1 MMDICVRTSALFAE
15 PKTSDKLWGFLVY
28 PNSSIFTRSLS
39 NQADLKFTFNFYS
52 MFIRYLIIHLKYY
65 LIVFFLFYSAD
76 LFAQNIPF
84 KHLTTDDGLS
94 NNKIYDIIQ
103 DRTGFLW
110 LATDDGLNRFDG
122 YSFKVYRHKSND
134 STSISNNSIW
144 TLFEDRAGFIWI
156 GTKSGELNRYD
167 PNTDRFTSWKIKS
180 EFVKENS
187 IKSIYEDS
195 HGAIWIGTYKSGLYR
210 FDPVTE
216 KIENWRNDP
225 LNKSSLSNNYIT
237 SIVEDAAG
245 DLLIST
251 YIGLNKFNYQK
262 SKSNFIKYFYDSKNP
277 NTLSNNLI
285 WSLSKSKND
294 QNLIWIGTADG
305 LTSYRSDLNSFS
317 RIPISNPQNIQ
328 FGTSAGNVIEEIN
341 DEEKLLWIDS
351 YAGLIR
357 INQNTRQTSRY
368 LSQKNS
374 SDHLIS
380 NQINKILKDRS
391 GVTWIATENGLSYFS
406 TKSTKFNNVHS
417 NKYGVLDYNQLKDK
431 NITAISQTSNGI
443 IWFGT
448 DNGLYQSV
456 NVSGKI
462 IIKEYPGLKDFHI
475 WSLTS
480 TKADDLWIGTYGSGL
495 IFLDVKNNS
504 IKKWQFTDRRLQ
516 TQSVLFNKSVL
527 NDDKNNLW
535 IGFWGLGLAKITNVT
550 QGFKLWQS
558 TARNSESGISHNDV
572 WVVYQDSK
580 KRMWIGTNGGGLN
593 LLVHEANSEFIK
605 WLADENQPN
614 SISGNS
620 IYSIIE
626 SKAGKNKTKSNQTIL
641 WIGTNKGLNKFVIN
655 NSANVSEKS
664 RFNVEIIKYSIK
676 DGLADNSI
684 NGILEDEEGNLWLGT
699 NSGISL
705 FEVAKNKFTNF
716 TKSDGIIGSNFNT
729 ASAFKTQN
737 GLLLF
742 GSSSGLNYFDP
753 KQIIPSSYFPP
764 LVLTDFQIFNQS
776 ISAGEKSSLTKNI
789 SLAKEVILSYN
800 QNVFSFEFAALDY
813 NSPKSIQYAY
823 MMEGFDEDWIES
835 GSRRFVTY
843 TNLSSGTYKFKVKA
857 TNADGI
863 WNENATELAVIIN
876 SPWWATGWAY
886 ALYVL
891 VIIAGLYTIRRF
903 ELNRTRLKNI
913 LRMQEYEAI
922 KQKELDETKSRFF
935 ANLSHEFRTP
945 LMLIKGP
952 LEQLMNDESNEKN
965 IDRYK
970 MIQRNTE
977 NLQSLIDQLLE
988 LTQLESASIPVK
1000 AAKENLISVLRGLLS
1015 SFESLADDKKIKLTS
1030 NSKYDLLPAWIDKDK
1045 LEKIIYNLLS
1055 NAFKF
1060 TPVSGSISVN
1070 VNKISIDENEYAEI
1084 KVSDTGIGIPKAKL
1098 DKIFD
1103 RFYQVDD
1110 SNQRSF
1116 GGSGIGLALVKEL
1129 IDLHKWNITVA
1140 SEIDKGTEFT
1150 IHIPLHDDYLD
1161 EDQKV
1166 RSDLRIDVE
1175 KPKNISESNK
1185 EDNSEK
1191 LSEEIL
1197 GITKPSILIVEDSK
1211 DVRLYL
1217 NDLLSNE
1224 YHLYE
1229 AVNGKEGITVAQ
1241 EKIPD
1246 LIISDVMMPEMDGME
1261 FCRRIK
1267 TDWLTSHIPVIM
1279 LTAKASGESKI
1290 EGLEIGADDYLT
1302 KPFNSKELFVRV
1314 KNLLEQRRLLREKF
1328 SKEEYKKPETVTA
1341 NPLDEE
1347 FLQKAF
1353 SLAEKNLDNVNFD
1366 TEAFAK
1372 EMFLSRMQLHRKLQA
1387 ITGQTPGDFVR
1398 SFRLKKAAQMLKE
1411 NRLSVT
1417 QIAFAV
1423 GYNSPSQFSRAFSK
1437 QFNCTPTEYLNMS
1450 KI

>member
-1 MMDICVRTSALFAE
+1 M
-15 PKTSDKLWGFLVY
+15 
-28 PNSSIFTRSLS
+28 
-39 NQADLKFTFNFYS
+39 FN
-52 MFIRYLIIHLKYY
+52 RNLIIHLKYY
-65 LIVFFLFYSAD
+65 LIIFFLFYSAD
-76 LFAQNIPF
+76 FSAQNIPF

-94 NNKIYDIIQ
+94 NNKISDIIQ
-103 DRTGFLW
+103 DKTGFIW

-122 YSFKVYRHKSND
+122 YSFKVYRHKPND
-134 STSISNNSIW
+134 NTSISNNSVW

-156 GTKSGELNRYD
+156 GTKSGVLNRYD
-167 PNTDRFTSWKIKS
+167 PNTDRFTSWEIKS

-187 IKSIYEDS
+187 ITSIYEDIS
-195 HGAIWIGTYKSGLYR
+195 GAIWVGTYKSGLYR
-210 FDPVTE
+210 YDPATE
-216 KIENWRNDP
+216 EIENWRNDP
-225 LNKSSLSNNYIT
+225 LNKSSLSNNYVT
-237 SIVEDAAG
+237 SIVEDADG
-245 DLLIST
+245 NLLIGT

-262 SKSNFIKYFYDSKNP
+262 SKNNFIHFFYDVHNP
-277 NTLSNNLI
+277 NTLSNNLT

-294 QNLIWIGTADG
+294 PNLIWIGTADG
-305 LTSYRSDLNSFS
+305 LTSYRSDTKSFS
-317 RIPISNPQNIQ
+317 RIPISNPQKLQ
-328 FGTSAGNVIEEIN
+328 FGTAAASVIEEIIS
-341 DEEKLLWIDS
+341 DEKILWTNS
-351 YAGLIR
+351 YSGLVR
-357 INQNTRQTSRY
+357 INYSTGQSFRY
-368 LSQKNS
+368 LSEKNS
-374 SDHLIS
+374 SDQLIS
-380 NQINKILKDRS
+380 NQINKIIRDRS

-406 TKSTKFNNVHS
+406 SKSTKFNKVLS
-417 NKYGVLDYNQLKDK
+417 NKYGLLDFSELRDK
-431 NITAISQTSNGI
+431 NVTAITQTNNGT

-448 DNGLYQSV
+448 DEGLFRSV
-456 NVSGKI
+456 YSDGKTLL
-462 IIKEYPGLKDFHI
+462 KRYPKLDGIHI
-475 WSLTS
+475 WSLTP
-480 TKADDLWIGTYGSGL
+480 TEADNLWIGTYGSGL
-495 IFLDVKNNS
+495 IFLDVKNNQ
-504 IKKWQFTDRRLQ
+504 IKKWQFNDRRLQ
-516 TQSVLFNKSVL
+516 TQSVLFNKCVL

-535 IGFWGLGLAKITNVT
+535 IGFWGLGLAKINNVT
-550 QGFKLWQS
+550 QDFKLWQS
-558 TARNSESGISHNDV
+558 TVKNSESGISHNDV
-572 WVVYQDSK
+572 WAIYMDSEN
-580 KRMWIGTNGGGLN
+580 RIWVGTNGGGLN
-593 LLVHEANSEFIK
+593 LLVDEANSEFVK

-626 SKAGKNKTKSNQTIL
+626 SKTGKHNTKSNQTIL

-655 NSANVSEKS
+655 NSANASEKS

-676 DGLADNSI
+676 DGLADNSV
-684 NGILEDEEGNLWLGT
+684 NGILEDADGNLWLGT

-705 FEVAKNKFTNF
+705 FEVTKNKFTNF

-729 ASAFKTQN
+729 TSAFRTQN
-737 GLLLF
+737 GLLFF

-753 KQIIPSSYFPP
+753 KQIIPSSYFAP

-776 ISAGEKSSLTKNI
+776 INAGEKSPLTKNI
-789 SLAKEVILSYN
+789 SIAKEVILSYN

-813 NSPKSIQYAY
+813 NSPQSIQYAY

-835 GSRRFVTY
+835 RSRRFVTY

-922 KQKELDETKSRFF
+922 KQKEIDETKSRFF

-952 LEQLMNDESNEKN
+952 LEQLIGDESNKKN

-970 MIQRNTE
+970 MIHRNTE

-1000 AAKENLISVLRGLLS
+1000 AAKEDLISVLRGLLS
-1015 SFESLADDKKIKLTS
+1015 SFESLADDKKIKLTF
-1030 NSKYDLLPAWIDKDK
+1030 NSKNDLLPAWIDKDK

-1070 VNKISIDENEYAEI
+1070 VNTVAIDEKNYAEI
-1084 KVSDTGIGIPKAKL
+1084 RISDTGIGIPPQKL

-1140 SEIDKGTEFT
+1140 SEINKGTEFT
-1150 IHIPLHDDYLD
+1150 IHIPLHDDYLN

-1175 KPKNISESNK
+1175 KTKIISESIE
-1185 EDNSEK
+1185 EDDSEK

-1197 GITKPSILIVEDSK
+1197 DITRPSILIVEDSK

-1217 NDLLSNE
+1217 TDLLNQE
-1224 YHLYE
+1224 YILYE
-1229 AVNGKEGITVAQ
+1229 ASNGKEGIIIAR

-1267 TDWLTSHIPVIM
+1267 TDWITSHIPVIM

-1290 EGLEIGADDYLT
+1290 QGLETGADDYLT

-1328 SKEEYKKPETVTA
+1328 SKEENKKPETVTA

-1347 FLQKAF
+1347 FIQKAF
-1353 SLAEKNLDNVNFD
+1353 SLAEKNLDNLNFD

-1372 EMFLSRMQLHRKLQA
+1372 EMFLSRMQFHRKLQA

-1398 SFRLKKAAQMLKE
+1398 SFRLKKAAQMLNE

-1423 GYNSPSQFSRAFSK
+1423 GYNSPSQFTRAFSK
-1437 QFNCTPTEYLNMS
+1437 QFNCTPTEYLNKS

>member
-1 MMDICVRTSALFAE
+1 M
-15 PKTSDKLWGFLVY
+15 
-28 PNSSIFTRSLS
+28 
-39 NQADLKFTFNFYS
+39 FN
-52 MFIRYLIIHLKYY
+52 RNLIIHLKYY
-65 LIVFFLFYSAD
+65 LIIFFLFYSAD
-76 LFAQNIPF
+76 LLAQNIPF
-84 KHLTTDDGLS
+84 KHLTTENGLS
-94 NNKIYDIIQ
+94 NNKILDVIQ
-103 DRTGFLW
+103 DKTGFIW

-122 YSFKVYRHKSND
+122 YRIKVYRHKSND

-144 TLFEDRAGFIWI
+144 TLFEDRTGFIWV

-167 PNTDRFTSWKIKS
+167 PNTDRFTSWEIKS

-195 HGAIWIGTYKSGLYR
+195 QGAIWIGTYKSGLYR

-216 KIENWRNDP
+216 KIENWRNAP

-237 SIVEDAAG
+237 SIVEDTDG
-245 DLLIST
+245 NLLIST

-262 SKSNFIKYFYDSKNP
+262 SKNNFIKYFYDINNP

-285 WSLSKSKND
+285 WSLSKSKNYPK
-294 QNLIWIGTADG
+294 LVWIGTADG
-305 LTSYRSDLNSFS
+305 LTSYRSDSKSFS
-317 RIPISNPQNIQ
+317 RIQISNPQNIQ
-328 FGTSAGNVIEEIN
+328 FGTSTGNVIEEIN
-341 DEEKLLWIDS
+341 EEEKLLWIDS
-351 YAGLIR
+351 YAGLLR
-357 INQNTRQTSRY
+357 INQNTGQSSRY

-374 SDHLIS
+374 SDYLIN

-406 TKSTKFNNVHS
+406 SKSTKFNNVHS
-417 NKYGVLDYNQLKDK
+417 NKYGVLDFNLLKDK
-431 NITAISQTSNGI
+431 NITAITQTSNGT

-448 DNGLYQSV
+448 DNGLYQSNNV
-456 NVSGKI
+456 NGKI
-462 IIKEYPGLKDFHI
+462 IIKEYPGLKGIHI

-480 TKADDLWIGTYGSGL
+480 TEADDLWIGTYGSGL
-495 IFLDVKNNS
+495 IFLDVKNNQ
-504 IKKWQFTDRRLQ
+504 IKKWQFADRRLQ

-527 NDDKNNLW
+527 NDDQNNLW
-535 IGFWGLGLAKITNVT
+535 IGFWGLGLAKINNVT
-550 QGFKLWQS
+550 RDFKLWQS
-558 TARNSESGISHNDV
+558 TAKNSESGISHNDV
-572 WVVYQDSK
+572 WALYRDSK
-580 KRMWIGTNGGGLN
+580 DRMWIGTNGGGLN
-593 LLVHEANSEFIK
+593 LLVDEANSEFIK

-626 SKAGKNKTKSNQTIL
+626 SKTGKHNTKSNQTIL
-641 WIGTNKGLNKFVIN
+641 WIGTNKGLNKFVIS
-655 NSANVSEKS
+655 NSANASEKS

-684 NGILEDEEGNLWLGT
+684 NGILEDADGNLWLGT

-729 ASAFKTQN
+729 TSAFRTQN

-742 GSSSGLNYFDP
+742 GSSSGSNYFDP
-753 KQIIPSSYFPP
+753 KQIIPSSYFAPV
-764 LVLTDFQIFNQS
+764 VLTDFQIFNQS
-776 ISAGEKSSLTKNI
+776 INAGEKSPLTKNI
-789 SLAKEVILSYN
+789 SIAKEVILSYN

-813 NSPKSIQYAY
+813 NSPQSIQYAY

-843 TNLSSGTYKFKVKA
+843 TNLSPGKYKFKVKA

-922 KQKELDETKSRFF
+922 KQKEIDETKSRFF

-952 LEQLMNDESNEKN
+952 LEQLIDDESNKKI

-988 LTQLESASIPVK
+988 LTQLESASVPVK
-1000 AAKENLISVLRGLLS
+1000 AAKENLISVLSGLLS
-1015 SFESLADDKKIKLTS
+1015 SFESLADDKKIKLTF
-1030 NSKYDLLPAWIDKDK
+1030 NSKFDLLPAWIDKDK

-1084 KVSDTGIGIPKAKL
+1084 KVSDTGIGIPHQKL
-1098 DKIFD
+1098 EKIFD

-1129 IDLHKWNITVA
+1129 IDLHKWNITVV

-1150 IHIPLHDDYLD
+1150 INIPLHDDYLN

-1166 RSDLRIDVE
+1166 KSDLRNDVE
-1175 KPKNISESNK
+1175 KQKNISESIEE
-1185 EDNSEK
+1185 EDSEK
-1191 LSEEIL
+1191 PSEEIL
-1197 GITKPSILIVEDSK
+1197 DITKPSILIVEDSN

-1217 NDLLSNE
+1217 TDLLNQE
-1224 YHLYE
+1224 YILYE
-1229 AVNGKEGITVAQ
+1229 ASNGKEGIIIAQ

-1267 TDWLTSHIPVIM
+1267 TDWITSHIPVIM

-1290 EGLEIGADDYLT
+1290 QGLETGADDYLT

-1328 SKEEYKKPETVTA
+1328 SKEGNKKPETVSA

-1347 FLQKAF
+1347 FIQKAF

-1366 TEAFAK
+1366 TETFAK

-1398 SFRLKKAAQMLKE
+1398 SFRLKKAAQMLNE

-1423 GYNSPSQFSRAFSK
+1423 GYNSPSQFTRAFSK
-1437 QFNCTPTEYLNMS
+1437 QFNCTPSEYLN
-1450 KI
+1450 K